1 MGDGEDVLA
10 EGDVE
15 PVTDA
20 GRFRSRLSHDIK
32 ARICNMNSEISNC
45 PFWCAESTLL
55 EIGGRSHH
63 HRCAVHRDMST
74 TMRRARL
81 ALAHSSSGSAAA
93 TSPSTKT
100 ADDEAV
106 R

>member
-1 MGDGEDVLA
+1 
-10 EGDVE
+10 
-15 PVTDA
+15 
-20 GRFRSRLSHDIK
+20 
-32 ARICNMNSEISNC
+32 MNCEVPTC
-45 PFWCAESTLL
+45 PHWCAESPLL
-55 EIGGRSHH
+55 SGHD